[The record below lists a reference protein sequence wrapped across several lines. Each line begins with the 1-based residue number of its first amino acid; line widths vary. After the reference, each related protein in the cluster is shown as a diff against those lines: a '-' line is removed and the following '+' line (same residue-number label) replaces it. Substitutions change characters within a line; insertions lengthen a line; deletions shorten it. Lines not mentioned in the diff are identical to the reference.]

1 MELRIINRN
10 IENSVSSLDYFF
22 WRQMRDLKEKGWDDL
37 IKLAIE
43 LNRDSLD
50 SFEEEKENEI

>member
-1 MELRIINRN
+1 MELRTINRN
-10 IENSVSSLDYFF
+10 IENSVFSFDYTF
-22 WRQMRDLKEKGWDDL
+22 WKQMRDFKEKGWDDL

-50 SFEEEKENEI
+50 SFEEE